1 MNPTKITKDIRDAIV
16 KQTLS
21 LRPVH
26 VACPAFAKEYKTT
39 IENYKYLSSPYLEK
53 IPYYAQDENTT
64 LKSLYEETI
73 DENIADTVLE
83 EETAKL
89 FAAEFGQKGHPEN
102 VNLYSHQAEAVR
114 AAANGKNL
122 IICTGT
128 GSGKTE
134 SFLIPV
140 INSIIKERKKC
151 AQEGTTYQKGVRVMI
166 LYPMNA
172 LVNDQVRR
180 LRSVIRHAVNE
191 NINYAK
197 DITYGIFTSELNKRE
212 RRKPQLARDLDRD
225 DYLVRNNDHPFLS
238 GNETPAN
245 EYTSRR
251 RWANEGPADI
261 LITNY
266 SMLEHLML
274 DPDRQNIFY
283 NGNATWKYIVLDE
296 AHTYDGAVGTDVAW
310 LVRRVAQRTRSGNQ
324 LRYIATSATLVDD
337 DSTPI
342 DKIERI
348 QKEFACKIFPAAPA
362 SFSVQLGSEHKD
374 DWSGNEQ
381 KNPRSFVPVLNN
393 SANNLVDQL
402 KRKLNEVESQDL
414 KSVFDLVLSSE
425 NLVDFTKRLIELR
438 KWLKKQG
445 YITKLDLN
453 ENQHLSISWGDAYW
467 LAGFLQS
474 INRDND
480 MSFVADPVLNIIA
493 RHLKEN
499 NYSIISTSNIKSKLG
514 ITSTSE
520 AEYHAAEFRRFIE
533 VEENQTRSIK
543 ASSFTI
549 LSELI
554 QSSCLG
560 HFNVASLGLKI
571 SDSTVAVLAKLKSD
585 LAKLLGCVASLFK
598 GSLKDEWNNLLDTDA
613 LTCEQSISQYL
624 KRGSELKRFLDALQD
639 KPAKRT
645 MSNIALQVFGVDNAE
660 ADLDAFAQLLALSE
674 HDKLGGKPLMDIRYH
689 QTVTGI
695 SNISVVFA
703 PTEEGKYRP
712 LLRPDAQEIRDAETG
727 YPLYP
732 FAVCY
737 QCGHPF
743 IQVYG
748 LRENNDISLSRY
760 QASFEDVEQV
770 HKYTFS
776 WAESKDE
783 GRETVQG
790 NTYYFN
796 PSEGKLIQAENNP
809 GLGYI
814 PVYHCK
820 EGKVASCTVCGG
832 ITRSGD
838 VIAPF
843 KTGFARLKTG
853 ILYSLVENTDPE
865 VCSPAASIAGGRKLL
880 AFSDSRDSAA
890 RLAVNFERYS
900 EERLVEEMLVEL
912 IHKEHSLQET
922 QSYVSKFNSSFC
934 NETLN
939 NFLNNLALLKDKT
952 PEEMRL
958 IKQVIPALAEVH
970 ARANDYHN
978 GSLLSLLSPLKERL
992 DAIQAYMFY
1001 EKESDCHKLFSE
1013 PASLSLCALGALR
1026 NKNRLGLISRNAIKV
1041 YSKAQRDA
1049 AASNDE
1055 SWQNISNHFET
1066 PEEATEFFDFVYK
1079 RLFLNAV
1086 LQCYQYDSYANNAD
1100 CQYGDDTDNSLNGY
1114 DGFGR
1119 DKIYYNGGEGIKF
1132 FSHNHNLTA
1141 IQRVLVEDYHIDVN
1155 KHDALL
1161 TRVFQ
1166 FLGPEEKRIIIPD
1179 GEANAAFPGYVLNL
1193 NDVRFAPGD
1202 GKLVDSHDIQNYYR
1216 IEEHTAQLSS
1226 SQGRIHQNMFASGA
1240 VNILSCSTTFEM
1252 GVDLGNLNCVFMNN
1266 MPPMVSNYKQRAGRA
1281 GRRPGSASYVMTLIG
1296 GSPHDLY
1303 YKSNPHELFFGKVD
1317 MPRVHL
1323 DIPSFKYRHM
1333 RAEAL
1338 HSFLVWW
1345 RKRELTMHHN
1355 QQAQNKEWRTCD
1367 NFFGGN
1373 NPVLAGLAGWLGN
1386 EDDMKQLK
1394 RRCCGICCVEDLGNY
1409 HPAEDLCFQL
1419 QADYNAP
1426 EYFHS
1431 EPYCLQLGGAH
1442 LWNSTDSWS
1451 KPLQTRYNATVNGLA
1466 QNAAAADAVKERQI
1480 TAYFAETGVLP
1491 KYGFPSDVI
1500 QLYPDQHES
1509 AADKLS
1515 LSRDV
1520 RQGLFEYA
1528 PSMTVI
1534 ADKRE
1539 YKSGWPLLW
1548 IPVAQQGAEMYQLAG
1563 VNRYLWECVSCKLYF
1578 LDDDIDRQ
1586 NYHSCPH
1593 CNCNSFEH
1601 KPIRAIRPDAFQA
1614 RESTKA
1620 KAFTFN
1626 SPVKKMCLYAGGVS
1640 AEAQKDIVGTNL
1652 RIAAS
1657 QNKAIIYINKHH
1669 GRVDGQQYDALVH
1682 TVRSEASLWTMVNN
1696 PCDWD
1701 NDGNPLNWSPE
1712 RTAAAWESALQA
1724 IIKASAIVNATP
1736 ARDLDGQVVNI
1747 RNNNNENKR
1756 YIVLFDGGSGAST
1769 SILKLVVGDEKQG
1782 ADNTHVEKLS
1792 KDILKR
1798 AYWLC
1803 KDCKCCK
1810 SDDGEVEPQD
1820 AGIVYALDAGVRNFR
1835 ACYNCIMR
1843 YDNQNMHS
1851 KLDAYDASVI
1861 LKAMWGGEPP
1871 HFSKDDENPEQGG
1884 VNNSPGGGEQ
1894 GADSQDVTKGCA
1906 LVESSASVDGN
1917 RGLGGAE
1924 RRVDEAGNE
1933 VQGQNPHDQ
1942 RTPYAAGNPVVE
1954 SAKGELSPPPSFVPI
1969 EGDRTEMR
1977 NMSLSKGKE
1986 FWVRKDG
1993 RVFVDVLKRVLSD
2006 HRAVF
2011 KSAGKVAYADIMKK

>member
-1 MNPTKITKDIRDAIV
+1 MNPTKIEESIKDAIV

-26 VACPAFAKEYKTT
+26 VACPAFAEEYKTT

-53 IPYYAQDENTT
+53 IPYYAQDANTT
-64 LKSLYEETI
+64 LKSLYEEKI
-73 DENIADTVLE
+73 DENNPGTVLE
-83 EETAKL
+83 EETAML
-89 FAAEFGQKGHPEN
+89 FAAEFGQKGHPGK

-114 AAANGKNL
+114 AAAKGENL

-140 INSIIKERKKC
+140 INSIIKERKKS

-191 NINYAK
+191 NIDYAK

-212 RRKPQLARDLDRD
+212 RRKPQLATDLDQAA
-225 DYLVRNNDHPFLS
+225 YLAQNNDHPFLS
-238 GNETPAN
+238 GNESPAN

-251 RWANEGPADI
+251 RWINEGPADI

-283 NGNATWKYIVLDE
+283 NGAATWKYIVLDE

-310 LVRRVAQRTRSGNQ
+310 LVRRVAQRTQAGNQ

-337 DSTPI
+337 DSEPV

-348 QKEFACKIFPAAPA
+348 QKEFACKIFPAAPE
-362 SFSVQLGSEHKD
+362 SFSVQLGSVHED
-374 DWSGNEQ
+374 DWSGREQ
-381 KNPRSFVPVLNN
+381 KNPRSFVSLLEKPA
-393 SANNLVDQL
+393 SNLVAQL
-402 KRKLNEVESQDL
+402 KEALNEVKNQDL
-414 KSVFDLVLSSE
+414 KRVFDLVLSSE
-425 NLVDFTKRLIELR
+425 KLVDFTKRLIELR
-438 KWLKKQG
+438 KWLKNQC
-445 YITKLDLN
+445 YVANLDLN
-453 ENQHLSISWGDAYW
+453 ENQPLSISWGDAYW

-480 MSFVADPVLNIIA
+480 MSFVADPVLDVIA
-493 RHLKEN
+493 RHLQAN

-520 AEYHAAEFRRFIE
+520 AEHHAAEFKRFIKE
-533 VEENQTRSIK
+533 VTNQTRSIK

-560 HFNVASLGLKI
+560 HFNVASLGLRI
-571 SDSTVAVLAKLKSD
+571 SDSSVAVSDSTVAVSDSTVAVLAKLKSD
-585 LAKLLGCVASLFK
+585 LAMLLDYVASLFT
-598 GSLKDEWNNLLDTDA
+598 GSLKDKWNNLLDTDA

-645 MSNIALQVFGVDNAE
+645 MSNIALKVFGKDKAE
-660 ADLDAFAQLLALSE
+660 DDLDAFAQLLALSE

-703 PTEEGKYRP
+703 PTEDGNYRP
-712 LLRPDAQEIRDAETG
+712 LLRPDAQEIRDAKTG

-748 LRENNDISLSRY
+748 SRQNNDISLSRY
-760 QASFEDVEQV
+760 QASFEDGEQV
-770 HKYTFS
+770 RKYTFS

-790 NTYYFN
+790 DTYYFN

-809 GLGYI
+809 GPGYI

-820 EGKVASCTVCGG
+820 VGQVASCTVCGG
-832 ITRSGD
+832 ITSTGD

-900 EERLVEEMLVEL
+900 EERLVEKMLVDL
-912 IHKEHSLQET
+912 VKIDADLQTTQTYLQEPAH
-922 QSYVSKFNSSFC
+922 
-934 NETLN
+934 NEAFKNDKLNEKLIAYNTLRQYGIN
-939 NFLNNLALLKDKT
+939 NEPLQQVQQEINNYLKD
-952 PEEMRL
+952 
-958 IKQVIPALAEVH
+958 
-970 ARANDYHN
+970 
-978 GSLLSLLSPLKERL
+978 SLLTLLSPLKERL
-992 DAIQAYMFY
+992 NAIQAYSFY
-1001 EKESDCHKLFSE
+1001 EKESDCHMLFSE

-1026 NKNRLGLISRNAIKV
+1026 NKNRRGLISCNAIKV

-1049 AASNDE
+1049 VASNDAD
-1055 SWQNISNHFET
+1055 WQDISNHFET
-1066 PEEATEFFDFVYK
+1066 PEKATEFFDFVYK

-1086 LQCYQYDSYANNAD
+1086 LQCNQYDSYANNAD
-1100 CQYGDDTDNSLNGY
+1100 CQYDDDTDNSLNGY
-1114 DGFGR
+1114 DGFDR
-1119 DKIYYNGGEGIKF
+1119 EKIFYNGGDGMKF
-1132 FSHNHNLTA
+1132 FSLNHNRTA
-1141 IQRVLVEDYHIDVN
+1141 IQRVLVDDYHIDVN
-1155 KHDALL
+1155 EHDALL
-1161 TRVFQ
+1161 TQVFQ
-1166 FLGPEEKRIIIPD
+1166 FLAADQKQIIIPD

-1281 GRRPGSASYVMTLIG
+1281 GRRPGSASYVLTLIG

-1345 RKRELTMHHN
+1345 RKRELTMHRN
-1355 QQAQNKEWRTCD
+1355 RQEQKREWRTCD

-1373 NPVLAGLAGWLGN
+1373 NPVLAGLAEWLGN
-1386 EDDMKQLK
+1386 EDEMKQLK

-1442 LWNSTDSWS
+1442 LWNGTDSWS

-1466 QNAAAADAVKERQI
+1466 RNAAAADAVKERQI

-1500 QLYPDQHES
+1500 QLYPDRNER

-1548 IPVAQQGAEMYQLAG
+1548 TPEAQRGAEMYQLAG

-1578 LDDDIDRQ
+1578 LDDDKDSQ
-1586 NYHSCPH
+1586 NDHSCPH
-1593 CNCNSFEH
+1593 CNCNSSEH
-1601 KPIRAIRPDAFQA
+1601 RPIRAIRPDAFQA

-1640 AEAQKDIVGTNL
+1640 AEAQKDIAGTNL

-1657 QNKAIIYINKHH
+1657 QNKAIIYINKYH
-1669 GRVDGQQYDALVH
+1669 GNVDGQVYDALVH
-1682 TVRSEASLWTMVNN
+1682 TVRSEAALWTMSNN
-1696 PCDWD
+1696 PLDWD
-1701 NDGNPLNWSPE
+1701 NDGNPFNWSPA

-1747 RNNNNENKR
+1747 ANKR

-1769 SILKLVVGDEKQG
+1769 SILKLVVGDENQG

-1792 KDILKR
+1792 KDILMR

-1810 SDDGEVEPQD
+1810 CDDGEVEPQD

-1884 VNNSPGGGEQ
+1884 ANNTPGDGKQET
-1894 GADSQDVTKGCA
+1894 DSQNSQKGGA
-1906 LVESSASVDGN
+1906 LVDATASVVVN
-1917 RGLGGAE
+1917 RGVGGDASC
-1924 RRVDEAGNE
+1924 VAEAGNE
-1933 VQGQNPHDQ
+1933 VQGQTPNNQ
-1942 RTPYAAGNPVVE
+1942 RNTYSEREPVAA
-1954 SAKGELSPPPSFVPI
+1954 PPQPFISI
-1969 EGDRTEMR
+1969 EGNFTDKK
-1977 NMSLSKGKE
+1977 NMNSSKGKE

-2011 KSAGKVAYADIMKK
+2011 KLAGKVAYADIMKK

>member
-1 MNPTKITKDIRDAIV
+1 MNPTKITTDIRDAIV

-26 VACPAFAKEYKTT
+26 VACPAFAEEYKTT
-39 IENYKYLSSPYLEK
+39 IENYKYLSSPFLEK
-53 IPYYAQDENTT
+53 IPYYAQDANTT

-151 AQEGTTYQKGVRVMI
+151 AQEDTTYQKGVRVMI

-310 LVRRVAQRTRSGNQ
+310 LVRRVAQRTQAGNQ

-337 DSTPI
+337 DSEPV

-348 QKEFACKIFPAAPA
+348 QKEFACKIFPAAPE
-362 SFSVQLGSEHKD
+362 SFSVQLGSVHED
-374 DWSGNEQ
+374 DWSGREQ
-381 KNPRSFVPVLNN
+381 ENPRSFVSLLEKPA
-393 SANNLVDQL
+393 SNLVAQLTNALKEVNNKDL
-402 KRKLNEVESQDL
+402 KR
-414 KSVFDLVLSSE
+414 VFDLVLSSE
-425 NLVDFTKRLIELR
+425 KLVDFTKRLIELR
-438 KWLKKQG
+438 KWLKNQC
-445 YITKLDLN
+445 YVANLDLN
-453 ENQHLSISWGDAYW
+453 EKQTLSISWGDAYW

-493 RHLKEN
+493 QRLTEN

-520 AEYHAAEFRRFIE
+520 AEHHAAEFMRFITN
-533 VEENQTRSIK
+533 VGANQTRSIK

-560 HFNVASLGLKI
+560 HFNVASLGLRI
-571 SDSTVAVLAKLKSD
+571 SDSTVAVLAQLKSD
-585 LAKLLGCVASLFK
+585 LAKLLDCVALLFK
-598 GSLKDEWNNLLDTDA
+598 GSLKDEWNNLLGTDA
-613 LTCEQSISQYL
+613 STCEQSISQYL

-639 KPAKRT
+639 EPEERT
-645 MSNIALQVFGVDNAE
+645 MSNIALKVFGKGKAE
-660 ADLDAFAQLLALSE
+660 DDLDAFAQLLALSE

-703 PTEEGKYRP
+703 PTEDGKYRP

-748 LRENNDISLSRY
+748 LRRNNDISLSRY
-760 QASFEDVEQV
+760 QASFEDGEQV
-770 HKYTFS
+770 RKYTFS

-790 NTYYFN
+790 DTYYFN
-796 PSEGKLIQAENNP
+796 PSEGKLIQAKNNP

-832 ITRSGD
+832 ITSSGD

-890 RLAVNFERYS
+890 RLAVNFERYT
-900 EERLVEEMLVEL
+900 EERLVEKMLVDLVKIDADLQTTQTYLQGFDGKFANNEL
-912 IHKEHSLQET
+912 RDLRNPLDFLQMIDAPLRE
-922 QSYVSKFNSSFC
+922 
-934 NETLN
+934 
-939 NFLNNLALLKDKT
+939 
-952 PEEMRL
+952 
-958 IKQVIPALAEVH
+958 QVIHQSPELAQAQE
-970 ARANDYHN
+970 RISNYHSN
-978 GSLLSLLSPLKERL
+978 SLLSLLYPLKEKL
-992 DAIQAYMFY
+992 NAIQAYSFY
-1001 EKESDCHKLFSE
+1001 EKESDCHNLFSE

-1066 PEEATEFFDFVYK
+1066 TERATEFFDFVYK

-1086 LQCYQYDSYANNAD
+1086 LQCNQYDSYANNAD
-1100 CQYGDDTDNSLNGY
+1100 CQYDDDTDNSLNGY
-1114 DGFGR
+1114 DGFDR
-1119 DKIYYNGGEGIKF
+1119 EKIFYNGGDGMKF
-1132 FSHNHNLTA
+1132 FSLNHNRTA

-1155 KHDALL
+1155 EHDALL
-1161 TRVFQ
+1161 TQVFQ
-1166 FLGPEEKRIIIPD
+1166 FLAADQKQIIIPD

-1281 GRRPGSASYVMTLIG
+1281 GRRPGSASYVLTLIG

-1303 YKSNPHELFFGKVD
+1303 YKNNPHELFFGKVD

-1338 HSFLVWW
+1338 HSFLAWW
-1345 RKRELTMHHN
+1345 RN

-1373 NPVLAGLAGWLGN
+1373 NPVLAGLAGWLGR
-1386 EDDMKQLK
+1386 EDEMMQLK
-1394 RRCCGICCVEDLGNY
+1394 QRCCGICSVEDMGNY

-1419 QADYNAP
+1419 LADYNAP

-1451 KPLQTRYNATVNGLA
+1451 KPLQARYTATVNGLA
-1466 QNAAAADAVKERQI
+1466 RNAAAADAVKERQI

-1548 IPVAQQGAEMYQLAG
+1548 TPVAQQGAEMYQLAG
-1563 VNRYLWECVSCKLYF
+1563 VNRYLWECTTCKLYF
-1578 LDDDIDRQ
+1578 LDEDNDQ
-1586 NYHSCPH
+1586 NNEHSCPH
-1593 CNCNSFEH
+1593 CNCNSNEH
-1601 KPIRAIRPDAFQA
+1601 RHIKAIRPDAFQA

-1640 AEAQKDIVGTNL
+1640 AEAQKDIAGTNL

-1669 GRVDGQQYDALVH
+1669 GRVDGQEYGALVH
-1682 TVRSEASLWTMVNN
+1682 TVRSEAALWTMSNN
-1696 PCDWD
+1696 PLDWD
-1701 NDGNPLNWSPE
+1701 NDGNPLNWSPA

-1747 RNNNNENKR
+1747 ANKR

-1810 SDDGEVEPQD
+1810 CDDGEVEPQD

-1884 VNNSPGGGEQ
+1884 ANNTPGDGKQ
-1894 GADSQDVTKGCA
+1894 VTDSQNSQIGGATASATETVGCNCGT
-1906 LVESSASVDGN
+1906 SSAPTGTTGETIPPAPPVTTRGYYPVDAVEVELMRNNQRNRSKYLVKVREQWKELPFEGSRDEETGTFRDGN
-1917 RGLGGAE
+1917 
-1924 RRVDEAGNE
+1924 
-1933 VQGQNPHDQ
+1933 
-1942 RTPYAAGNPVVE
+1942 
-1954 SAKGELSPPPSFVPI
+1954 K
-1969 EGDRTEMR
+1969 
-1977 NMSLSKGKE
+1977 
-1986 FWVRKDG
+1986 
-1993 RVFVDVLKRVLSD
+1993 FVDVPYTSVYS
-2006 HRAVF
+2006 HN
-2011 KSAGKVAYADIMKK
+2011 

>member
-1 MNPTKITKDIRDAIV
+1 MKPTKITADIRDAIV

-26 VACPAFAKEYKTT
+26 VACPAFAEEYKTT

-53 IPYYAQDENTT
+53 IPYYAQDANTT
-64 LKSLYEETI
+64 LKSLYEEKI
-73 DENIADTVLE
+73 DENNEDTVLE

-89 FAAEFGQKGHPEN
+89 FAAEFGQKGHPGK

-114 AAANGKNL
+114 AAAKGKNL

-140 INSIIKERKKC
+140 IDAIIKERKRC
-151 AQEGTTYQKGVRVMI
+151 AQQGATYEKGVRVMI

-212 RRKPQLARDLDRD
+212 RRKPQLATDLDQAA
-225 DYLVRNNDHPFLS
+225 YLAQNNDHPFLS
-238 GNETPAN
+238 GNESPSN

-251 RWANEGPADI
+251 RWTKEGPADI

-283 NGNATWKYIVLDE
+283 NGEATWKYIVLDE

-310 LVRRVAQRTRSGNQ
+310 LVRRVAQRTRAGNQ

-337 DSTPI
+337 DSKPEK
-342 DKIERI
+342 KIERI
-348 QKEFACKIFPAAPA
+348 QKEFACKIFPAAPE

-374 DWSGNEQ
+374 DWSGREQ
-381 KNPRSFVPVLNN
+381 KNPRSFVSLLKNP
-393 SANNLVDQL
+393 AKKLVEQL
-402 KRKLNEVESQDL
+402 TAALNEVENQDL
-414 KSVFDLVLSSE
+414 KRVFDLVLSSE
-425 NLVDFTKRLIELR
+425 TLVDFTKRLIELG
-438 KWLKKQG
+438 KWLKNQS
-445 YITKLDLN
+445 YVTKLSLP
-453 ENQHLSISWGDAYW
+453 ENQPMSISWGDAYW

-493 RHLKEN
+493 RRLTDK
-499 NYSIISTSNIKSKLG
+499 NYSVISTPNIKSKLG

-520 AEYHAAEFRRFIE
+520 AERHAAEFRRFIN
-533 VEENQTRSIK
+533 VEANQTRSVR

-554 QSSCLG
+554 QLSCLG
-560 HFNVASLGLKI
+560 HFNVASLALRI
-571 SDSTVAVLAKLKSD
+571 SDSTVAVLARLKSD
-585 LAKLLGCVASLFK
+585 LAKLQGFVTSLFE
-598 GSLKDEWNNLLDTDA
+598 GALKDEWNNLLDTDA
-613 LTCEQSISQYL
+613 STCEQSISQYL

-639 KPAKRT
+639 KPAERT
-645 MSNIALQVFGVDNAE
+645 MSNIASKVFGQDNAE
-660 ADLDAFAQLLALSE
+660 ADLDAFTQLLALSE

-695 SNISVVFA
+695 SNMSVVFV
-703 PTEEGKYRP
+703 PTEDGNYHP
-712 LLRPDAQEIRDAETG
+712 LLRPDAQEISDAETG

-748 LRENNDISLSRY
+748 SESNNDISLSRY
-760 QASFEDVEQV
+760 QASFEDGEQV

-776 WAESKDE
+776 WAESNDE
-783 GRETVQG
+783 SRETVQG
-790 NTYYFN
+790 DTYYFN

-809 GLGYI
+809 GPGYI

-820 EGKVASCTVCGG
+820 VGRVASCTVCGG

-900 EERLVEEMLVEL
+900 EERLVEKMLVDL
-912 IHKEHSLQET
+912 VQIDADLQTT
-922 QSYVSKFNSSFC
+922 QTYLQGFDGKFAN
-934 NETLN
+934 NE
-939 NFLNNLALLKDKT
+939 LKDLRQ
-952 PEEMRL
+952 PLDFLQMIDAPLRE
-958 IKQVIPALAEVH
+958 QVIHQSPMLAQAQE
-970 ARANDYHN
+970 RISNYHSN
-978 GSLLSLLSPLKERL
+978 SLLSLLYPLKEKL
-992 DAIQAYMFY
+992 NAIQAYSFY
-1001 EKESDCHKLFSE
+1001 EKESDSHKLYSE

-1026 NKNRLGLISRNAIKV
+1026 NKNRRGLISRNAIKV

-1049 AASNDE
+1049 VASNDAD
-1055 SWQNISNHFET
+1055 WQDISNHFET
-1066 PEEATEFFDFVYK
+1066 PEKATEFFDFVYN
-1079 RLFLNAV
+1079 RIFLNAV
-1086 LQCYQYDSYANNAD
+1086 LQCNQYDCYANDND
-1100 CQYGDDTDNSLNGY
+1100 CHYAKETDNSLSGY
-1114 DGFGR
+1114 DGFPR
-1119 DKIYYNGGEGIKF
+1119 EKIVYQGKGLKF
-1132 FSHNHNLTA
+1132 FSDNHNLTA
-1141 IQRVLVEDYHIDVN
+1141 IQRVLVEDYHIDVD
-1155 KHDALL
+1155 KPDALL
-1161 TRVFQ
+1161 TCIFQ
-1166 FLGPEEKRIIIPD
+1166 FLEASQIIIPD
-1179 GEANAAFPGYVLNL
+1179 GEVNAANAGYLLNL

-1202 GKLVDSHDIQNYYR
+1202 GELIDSHDIRNYYR

-1226 SQGRIHQNMFASGA
+1226 SQGRIHQNKFASGA

-1281 GRRPGSASYVMTLIG
+1281 GRRPGSASYVLTLIG

-1345 RKRELTMHHN
+1345 RN
-1355 QQAQNKEWRTCD
+1355 QQVGRNREWRTCD
-1367 NFFGGN
+1367 NFFGDEQ
-1373 NPVLAGLAGWLGN
+1373 PVFAGLTGWLGN
-1386 EDDMKQLK
+1386 EDEMKQLK
-1394 RRCCGICCVEDLGNY
+1394 QRCCGICSVEDFERY

-1419 QADYNAP
+1419 LEAYNAP

-1442 LWNSTDSWS
+1442 LWNNADSWS
-1451 KPLQTRYNATVNGLA
+1451 KPLQTRYNVTVHGLA
-1466 QNAAAADAVKERQI
+1466 QNAAAKDAVKERQI

-1500 QLYPDQHES
+1500 QLYPDQNEIAS
-1509 AADKLS
+1509 DKLS

-1528 PSMTVI
+1528 PTMSVI

-1539 YKSGWPLLW
+1539 YKSRLPLLW
-1548 IPVAQQGAEMYQLAG
+1548 TPVAQQGAEMYQLAG
-1563 VNRYLWECVSCKLYF
+1563 VNRYLWECENCKLYF
-1578 LDDDIDRQ
+1578 LGDDMEGQ

-1593 CNCNSFEH
+1593 CNCNSDGH
-1601 KPIRAIRPDAFQA
+1601 SQIRAIRPDAFQA
-1614 RESTKA
+1614 IESKKA

-1626 SPVKKMCLYAGGVS
+1626 PPVKKMCLYAGGVS
-1640 AEAQKDIVGTNL
+1640 NEAKKDIAGTNL

-1669 GRVDGQQYDALVH
+1669 GRVDGQEYDALVH
-1682 TVRSEASLWTMVNN
+1682 TVRSEAALWTMVNN

-1701 NDGNPLNWSPE
+1701 NDGNPSNWSLE

-1747 RNNNNENKR
+1747 ANKR

-1769 SILKLVVGDEKQG
+1769 SILKLVVGDENQG

-1810 SDDGEVEPQD
+1810 CDDGEVEPQD

-1884 VNNSPGGGEQ
+1884 VNNTPGDGKKET
-1894 GADSQDVTKGCA
+1894 DSQKSQKGGA
-1906 LVESSASVDGN
+1906 FVDATASVDDN
-1917 RGLGGAE
+1917 RGVGGAASC
-1924 RRVDEAGNE
+1924 VAEAGNE
-1933 VQGQNPHDQ
+1933 VQGQTPNNQ
-1942 RTPYAAGNPVVE
+1942 RNTYSEREPVV
-1954 SAKGELSPPPSFVPI
+1954 APPQSFISI
-1969 EGDRTEMR
+1969 EGNFTDMK
-1977 NMSLSKGKE
+1977 NMNLSKGKE

-2006 HRAVF
+2006 HRAEF